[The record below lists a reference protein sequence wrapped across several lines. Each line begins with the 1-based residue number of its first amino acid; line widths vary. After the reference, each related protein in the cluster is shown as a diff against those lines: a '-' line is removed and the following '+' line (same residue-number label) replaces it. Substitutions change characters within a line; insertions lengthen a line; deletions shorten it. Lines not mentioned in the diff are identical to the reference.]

1 MRNFTF
7 LFFFLLIGAI
17 TFAQQ
22 PVVTPVWD
30 NSAYGNA
37 DWSAGFPLGE
47 EIPEWMG
54 GTTERGM
61 THYDGK
67 LYIVSR
73 KVNPPV
79 LVVLDAATGSH
90 LSSMPI
96 DTSVVKG
103 GTFAVNDIAI
113 TPTGKILVA
122 NLATNTHTQPFK
134 VYMLEEDGEGGL
146 DATVLLEWNSQDT
159 IDGVAQPLH
168 RLGDGFAFYGE
179 ISEEEDGYVI
189 VGDANTGTATG
200 DPDPIV
206 LRWDVQAGVAA
217 EEPTKIVLQEV
228 YPAPVEGAV
237 AKLGITP
244 RIWPLDNDFFW
255 ADGHSTMPALYNMQ
269 GELISTFTGD
279 FKPITGGISGV
290 AFFSF
295 KDHDFILAPTTNH
308 VTEPPAAFQ
317 LFLIPEA
324 GAEEADSIAVFPE
337 RGLGKN
343 TNSSYAAPLAVDVQ
357 EDMVM
362 MYIMS
367 PNNGIAAFKL
377 TVEDAVSDTHEWNI
391 SDPQFNALGSF
402 TETLV
407 VDGLTMYAADGKN
420 IEVDGNNKELEDW
433 SFTHRLKF
441 GGSGGFDEDGKP
453 LNRVVAFDVPGN
465 SKITIALQSSS
476 GSADRILN
484 VAVNNKDSVIAEVPA
499 LGASISKGEV
509 EYIGGPASIYL
520 YSPSSGVNIYL
531 IKVEPLTV
539 SAPLINVP
547 DDVRVFPN
555 PATDRVFVNVKKP
568 TQVAIYNLAG
578 SMVKSR
584 LIESQNDYINV
595 SDLQPGMYLIRSQFT
610 NEFTQKLIVR

>member
-7 LFFFLLIGAI
+7 MFFFLLIGAI
-17 TFAQQ
+17 AFAQQ

-37 DWSAGFPLGE
+37 DWSQGFPVGE
-47 EIPEWMG
+47 EIPAWMG

-73 KVNPPV
+73 NENPPV
-79 LVVLDAATGSH
+79 LVVLDAATGNH
-90 LSSMPI
+90 LESMPI

-113 TPTGKILVA
+113 TPSGKILVA

-159 IDGVAQPLH
+159 IEGVAQPTY
-168 RLGDGFAFYGE
+168 RLGDGFAFYGD
-179 ISEEEDGYVI
+179 ISEEEDGYII
-189 VGDANTGTATG
+189 VGDANTGTETG

-206 LRWDVQAGVAA
+206 FRWNVQAGVVV
-217 EEPTKIVLQEV
+217 EEPVKIALQEV
-228 YPAPVEGAV
+228 YPAPVGEAP

-255 ADGHSTMPALYNMQ
+255 ADGHSTYPALYNMQ
-269 GELISTFTGD
+269 GELISTFSGD
-279 FKPITGGISGV
+279 VTPITGGISGV

-295 KDHDFILAPTTNH
+295 KGHDFILAPTTNH

-324 GAEEADSIAVFPE
+324 GAEEADSITVFPE
-337 RGLGKN
+337 RGLGLN
-343 TNSSYAAPLAVDVQ
+343 TNASYAAPLAVDVQ
-357 EDMVM
+357 EDLVM

-367 PNNGIAAFKL
+367 PNNGIAAFEL
-377 TVEDAVSDTHEWNI
+377 TMGEDEEVPGLWNF
-391 SDPQFNALGSF
+391 STSAFNALGDMAAD
-402 TETLV
+402 TTIN
-407 VDGLTMYAADGKN
+407 GLTIFAKDDRKVT
-420 IEVDGNNKELEDW
+420 VDENSKTLGDLE
-433 SFTHRLKF
+433 FTHRLKLN
-441 GGSGGFDEDGKP
+441 GSGKFNEDGSP
-453 LNRVVAFDVPGN
+453 YGRVLAFDVEGN
-465 SKITIALQSSS
+465 TNIRVAAMSGSS
-476 GSADRILN
+476 GSDRELVLAYGTPDN
-484 VAVNNKDSVIAEVPA
+484 ELARFQALGAELTDSVIF
-499 LGASISKGEV
+499 
-509 EYIGGPASIYL
+509 YQGGPTTIYL
-520 YSPSSGVNIYL
+520 YSSDSGINLYLLHAESVPTNIVL
-531 IKVEPLTV
+531 KDIPEL
-539 SAPLINVP
+539 
-547 DDVRVFPN
+547 RVYPN
-555 PATDRVFVNVKKP
+555 PATDRVFVKVNKP

-584 LIESQNDYINV
+584 LIESQHDFINV
-595 SDLQPGMYLIRSQFT
+595 SDLQPGMYLIKSQLS
-610 NEFTQKLIVR
+610 NEFTNKLIVK

>member
-1 MRNFTF
+1 MIMRNFTF
-7 LFFFLLIGAI
+7 MFFFLLIGAI
-17 TFAQQ
+17 AFAQQ

-37 DWSAGFPLGE
+37 DWSAGFPVGE

-73 KVNPPV
+73 NANPPV

-113 TPTGKILVA
+113 TPSGKILVA
-122 NLATNTHTQPFK
+122 NLATNTHVQPFK
-134 VYMLEEDGEGGL
+134 VYILEEDGEGGL
-146 DATVLLEWNSQDT
+146 DATVLVEWNSQDS
-159 IDGVAQPLH
+159 IDGVEQPFH
-168 RLGDGFAFYGE
+168 RLGDGFNFYGDV
-179 ISEEEDGYVI
+179 SAEEDGYVI
-189 VGDANTGTATG
+189 VGDANGAAVE
-200 DPDPIV
+200 PIV
-206 LRWDVQAGVAA
+206 FRWDVQAGVAA
-217 EEPTKIVLQEV
+217 ADPTKIVLQEV
-228 YPAPVEGAV
+228 YPAPVEGAI

-244 RIWPLDNDFFW
+244 RTWPLNNDLFW
-255 ADGHSTMPALYNMQ
+255 ADGHSTVPALYNMQ
-269 GELISTFTGD
+269 GELISTFSGD
-279 FKPITGGISGV
+279 VAPMTTGISGV

-295 KDHDFILAPTTNH
+295 SGHDFILAPTSNH
-308 VTEPPAAFQ
+308 VIEPPAAFQ

-324 GAEEADSIAVFPE
+324 GAEEADSIAVLPE

-343 TNSSYAAPLAVDVQ
+343 TNASYAAPLAVDVQ
-357 EDMVM
+357 ADMVM

-367 PNNGIAAFKL
+367 PNNGIAAYKL
-377 TVEDAVSDTHEWNI
+377 TMEEEVSDMQEWNI
-391 SDPQFNALGSF
+391 SDAEFNALGSL
-402 TETLV
+402 TETV
-407 VDGLTMYAADGKN
+407 VIDGLTIYAAEGKN
-420 IEVDGNNKELEDW
+420 VDIDENNKTLEDW
-433 SFTHRLKF
+433 VFTHRLKF
-441 GGSGGFDEDGKP
+441 GGSGGFDDDGKP
-453 LNRVVAFDVPGN
+453 LNRAVAFNVAGN

-476 GSADRILN
+476 SSADRVLN
-484 VAVNNKDSVIAEVPA
+484 VAVEHEDSVLVQVPA

-509 EYIGGPASIYL
+509 EYIGGAATIYL

-539 SAPLINVP
+539 SAPLIQIA
-547 DDVRVFPN
+547 DEVRVFPN
-555 PATDRVFVNVKKP
+555 PATDKVFVNVKRP

-578 SMVKSR
+578 SMVKSK
-584 LIESQNDYINV
+584 LIESQNDYIHVN
-595 SDLQPGMYLIRSQFT
+595 DLQPGMYLIKSQFT
-610 NEFTQKLIVR
+610 NDFTQKLIIR

>member
-37 DWSAGFPLGE
+37 DWSAGFPVGE

-54 GTTERGM
+54 NLSERGM

-73 KVNPPV
+73 NANPPV
-79 LVVLDAATGSH
+79 LVVLDAATGNH
-90 LSSMPI
+90 LESMPI

-103 GTFAVNDIAI
+103 GTFNVNDIAI
-113 TPTGKILVA
+113 TPSGKILVA

-134 VYMLEEDGEGGL
+134 VYVLEEDGEGGL

-159 IDGVAQPLH
+159 IDGVEQPFH
-168 RLGDGFAFYGE
+168 RLGDGFTFYGDV
-179 ISEEEDGYVI
+179 SEEEDGYVI
-189 VGDANTGTATG
+189 VGDANGAAVE
-200 DPDPIV
+200 PIV
-206 LRWDVQAGVAA
+206 FKWDVQAGVVAA
-217 EEPTKIVLQEV
+217 EPTKIVLQEV
-228 YPAPVEGAV
+228 YPAPVEGAI
-237 AKLGITP
+237 AKLGISP

-255 ADGHSTMPALYNMQ
+255 ADGHSVYPALYNMQ
-269 GELISTFTGD
+269 GELISTFTGE

-308 VTEPPAAFQ
+308 VTVPPAAFQ

-337 RGLGKN
+337 RGLGLN
-343 TNSSYAAPLAVDVQ
+343 TNASYAAPLAVDVQ

-367 PNNGIAAFKL
+367 PNNGIAAFQL
-377 TVEDAVSDTHEWNI
+377 TIEEEQEVPGLWNF
-391 SDPQFNALGSF
+391 STSAFNALGDIAAD
-402 TETLV
+402 TTIN
-407 VDGLTMYAADGKN
+407 GLTIWAKDDRTVTVDENGKTLG
-420 IEVDGNNKELEDW
+420 DLE
-433 SFTHRLKF
+433 FTHRLKLN
-441 GGSGGFDEDGKP
+441 GSGKLNEDGSP
-453 LNRVVAFDVPGN
+453 YGRVISFDVEGNTNIRVAAMSGSSSSDRVLNIAYGTPGN
-465 SKITIALQSSS
+465 VFATFNAL
-476 GSADRILN
+476 GEELT
-484 VAVNNKDSVIAEVPA
+484 DSVFF
-499 LGASISKGEV
+499 
-509 EYIGGPASIYL
+509 YHGGPTTIYL
-520 YSPSSGVNIYL
+520 YSEDSGINFYMLHAESVPTNVDL
-531 IKVEPLTV
+531 TKVPEL
-539 SAPLINVP
+539 
-547 DDVRVFPN
+547 RVYPN
-555 PATDRVFVNVKKP
+555 PATDRVFVKVNKP

-584 LIESQNDYINV
+584 LIESQNDFISV
-595 SDLQPGMYLIRSQFT
+595 SDLQPGMYLIKSQFT
-610 NEFTQKLIVR
+610 NDFTQKLIVR